1 MGRNKRQKT
10 ATSSGSEGDDD
21 VFTKKLGEDLIRE
34 MSDMRKEVADVKKV
48 VDDMRQIVEAKD
60 DRIDDL
66 EQEVMTLRRRIMQME
81 DRSDEAEAYSRRD
94 TVVVSGSDLP
104 AAVDRESPIQVVCDT
119 LKTRLNLDLRQ
130 CDISVAHRI
139 GSRPPAATPDRRN
152 IIIKLCRRETKRQ
165 IFEACRAVKPKNFF
179 VNESLTPTRNCCAYG
194 LRQAKKRFPNIVAGY
209 GSLDGKVYV
218 LIKPPNP
225 NAPNAFYSRMW
236 INTKTNFID
245 LCTKIIKC
253 DHTTIVNKWPGDQ

>member
-10 ATSSGSEGDDD
+10 TTSSGSEEDDD

-34 MSDMRKEVADVKKV
+34 VSDMRKEVADVKKV

-66 EQEVMTLRRRIMQME
+66 EQEVMTLRRRIMQKE

-165 IFEACRAVKPKNFF
+165 IFETCRAV
-179 VNESLTPTRNCCAYG
+179 S
-194 LRQAKKRFPNIVAGY
+194 
-209 GSLDGKVYV
+209 
-218 LIKPPNP
+218 
-225 NAPNAFYSRMW
+225 
-236 INTKTNFID
+236 
-245 LCTKIIKC
+245 
-253 DHTTIVNKWPGDQ
+253 